1 MALITKENI
10 EKIDKERNSVHGK
23 VRASYTYFQNGGKTI
38 FQIDTYGSTTR
49 EQKDKIS
56 RHLRASRS
64 FFTSSLSNMPS
75 SHHVAAGRPCLF
87 NNSKQPLDVISV
99 QNYMKFYCGASADY

>member
-49 EQKDKIS
+49 EQKDTIS
-56 RHLRASRS
+56 R
-64 FFTSSLSNMPS
+64 TPQSL
-75 SHHVAAGRPCLF
+75 AKLF
-87 NNSKQPLDVISV
+87 YIISV
-99 QNYMKFYCGASADY
+99 QYAIKPTCCSRETMFI

>member
-56 RHLRASRS
+56 QSIQLDSESAKKLIKILAAV
-64 FFTSSLSNMPS
+64 FNIDISSL
-75 SHHVAAGRPCLF
+75 
-87 NNSKQPLDVISV
+87 
-99 QNYMKFYCGASADY
+99 

>member
-1 MALITKENI
+1 MAPITKENI

-56 RHLRASRS
+56 QSIQLDSESAKKLIKILAAV
-64 FFTSSLSNMPS
+64 FNIDISSL
-75 SHHVAAGRPCLF
+75 
-87 NNSKQPLDVISV
+87 
-99 QNYMKFYCGASADY
+99 